1 MLFLALSFLLL
12 PPCQLLLFLFLNPIL
27 TLNDLL
33 RKTIAERLQFLERSN
48 ACQAIAPLISFDKE
62 DADPTAVSDKGDK
75 A

>member
-1 MLFLALSFLLL
+1 MLFLALFFLLL
-12 PPCQLLLFLFLNPIL
+12 PPCQLLLFLFHNPIL